1 MNNKIKLC
9 LMLFVEFFK
18 VGLFTIGGGL
28 AMIPLITKI
37 CVEDKKWINEDEML
51 ECVAISQTVPGI
63 IAINTATYIGYKKGG
78 ISGAIWAT
86 IGVILPSFTI
96 ILALTNV
103 LNIISEK
110 DFVQGAF
117 VGIKACVTGLVL
129 CVAWDLGKKNLDSWV
144 HWVLAAAAFVMVVFF
159 KVNAIITIVVLAAL
173 GAVYFVRKVEKR
185 DE

>member
-37 CVEDKKWINEDEML
+37 CVEDKKWIDEDEML

-110 DFVQGAF
+110 DFVRP
-117 VGIKACVTGLVL
+117 VL
-129 CVAWDLGKKNLDSWV
+129 DT
-144 HWVLAAAAFVMVVFF
+144 AAA
-159 KVNAIITIVVLAAL
+159 ITILLKIVVSVLL
-173 GAVYFVRKVEKR
+173 LFVISMAIVAFTTNM
-185 DE
+185 